1 MKDFDVW
8 NEIKKQVESHPRFE
22 FNEGELW
29 WCDIGLNI
37 GSEQDGPSPLFE
49 RPVLVGKKFSNETF
63 LAFPLTSNSKS
74 GAYYYKLDE
83 GSNIVLCQP
92 RLIDARRLK
101 RKIRRISH
109 RQRKEILAQFKS
121 LL

>member
-1 MKDFDVW
+1 MSIKNFRISLLFLYKDFNSRPYNASMKDFDVW

-49 RPVLVGKKFSNETF
+49 RLVLVGKKFSN
-63 LAFPLTSNSKS
+63 
-74 GAYYYKLDE
+74 
-83 GSNIVLCQP
+83 
-92 RLIDARRLK
+92 
-101 RKIRRISH
+101 
-109 RQRKEILAQFKS
+109 
-121 LL
+121 